1 MNSMVLHQAQDPH
14 LAMRPVTQ
22 KTTELQERSHG
33 FQVQQFKIGLRR
45 YQTIAFTNGLESA
58 GLKNL
63 ETTVIHEVI
72 TLRDFLSLPVLLTS
86 CPPLPAFYHTRAPP
100 TSCDTSSSGQ
110 SVSHI
115 PKSKTWSITST
126 IQRVSTDNNGFPTES
141 RPARVSSVVQSTSF
155 SVAPGSPTA
164 TNGRTS
170 VTRLRKSFD
179 LGIHQNDGIH
189 ETNLDQA
196 TANTSPVGKA
206 TSLLPVDEHP
216 AEDILLRRHPAPNA
230 LKNPAWDGSAEL
242 SRYGVRIPTLLSHN
256 LDGTPNPPTPP
267 DEPVKPKPQRNG
279 KVTEL
284 KKAFERGLSGFV
296 RKRHT
301 TESREE
307 GADRGAITKHSR
319 RPRHSVTAIPVDTS
333 SPEDNLSKGSL
344 FCSPL
349 PKKFRREP
357 DVPSS
362 PLKDK
367 ISIFEGLVKP
377 SSSPPL
383 STGYHQDNRDTASFL
398 TGDKILE
405 SGHAPAT
412 AEGSPKPLRTAGREP
427 GDGSNQVIGEAD
439 PPSFLRRLSSTFK
452 NKHKPS
458 RSSREDCGAQE
469 ATTQHPS
476 RVSQSTSTSRKHPQ
490 SGKRQIS
497 AANSLR
503 KRLESELRPEASTN
517 GPREIQGDELTDG
530 KHDSLTESSGHW
542 KTGNPSLEGTWRKT
556 TLWDI
561 ENPFDVPKAKD
572 RSKSEAAGGRL
583 KTNGE
588 RYSGHTERN
597 DFSKVALAHTSSS
610 QDVPRQKSSA
620 AQHHELSE
628 MPEPH
633 KTQGSNR
640 TNSTSTQTKDGS
652 DHSGSSNLLVV
663 ANAECELTHPRPSRS
678 SDTTMI
684 KVLCK
689 CGRETGEEQDGG
701 GRDSFVSV
709 SDGSSASFHTA
720 PVSTS
725 VF

>member
-1 MNSMVLHQAQDPH
+1 M
-14 LAMRPVTQ
+14 
-22 KTTELQERSHG
+22 
-33 FQVQQFKIGLRR
+33 
-45 YQTIAFTNGLESA
+45 
-58 GLKNL
+58 
-63 ETTVIHEVI
+63 
-72 TLRDFLSLPVLLTS
+72 
-86 CPPLPAFYHTRAPP
+86 
-100 TSCDTSSSGQ
+100 
-110 SVSHI
+110 
-115 PKSKTWSITST
+115 
-126 IQRVSTDNNGFPTES
+126 
-141 RPARVSSVVQSTSF
+141 
-155 SVAPGSPTA
+155 
-164 TNGRTS
+164 
-170 VTRLRKSFD
+170 
-179 LGIHQNDGIH
+179 
-189 ETNLDQA
+189 DQA
-196 TANTSPVGKA
+196 SVNTSPVGKA

-230 LKNPAWDGSAEL
+230 LNNPAWDGSAEL
-242 SRYGVRIPTLLSHN
+242 SRYGVRIPTLLPHH
-256 LDGTPNPPTPP
+256 LEGAPNPPTPP
-267 DEPVKPKPQRNG
+267 DEPVKPKPQRQG

-296 RKRHT
+296 RKRHA

-307 GADRGAITKHSR
+307 AADREAVSKHSR
-319 RPRHSVTAIPVDTS
+319 RPRHSVTATPVDTS
-333 SPEDNLSKGSL
+333 SPEDNVSKGSL
-344 FCSPL
+344 LCSPL
-349 PKKFRREP
+349 PKKLRREP

-383 STGYHQDNRDTASFL
+383 TTGYRQDNRDTASFL

-412 AEGSPKPLRTAGREP
+412 AEGSPKPLRKARREP
-427 GDGSNQVIGEAD
+427 GHGSIGEAD
-439 PPSFLRRLSSTFK
+439 PPSFLRRFSSTFK

-458 RSSREDCGAQE
+458 RSPRAECGAQE
-469 ATTQHPS
+469 ATTQHHS
-476 RVSQSTSTSRKHPQ
+476 RVSQSTPTNPKQ
-490 SGKRQIS
+490 SKSDKRQVS
-497 AANSLR
+497 AADSLR
-503 KRLESELRPEASTN
+503 KRLESELRPDASTN

-542 KTGNPSLEGTWRKT
+542 ETENPSIEGTRRKT
-556 TLWDI
+556 TLWDV

-572 RSKSEAAGGRL
+572 RSKSEATGGQL

-588 RYSGHTERN
+588 RYSGHTHTESN
-597 DFSKVALAHTSSS
+597 DFSKVALARVASSR
-610 QDVPRQKSSA
+610 DVPPQKSLASRYP
-620 AQHHELSE
+620 EVTE

-633 KTQGSNR
+633 RTQSSNR
-640 TNSTSTQTKDGS
+640 TNSTSTQSKDGS
-652 DHSGSSNLLVV
+652 DHRGSSNIVVV

-678 SDTTMI
+678 SDKTMI

-689 CGRETGEEQDGG
+689 CGREMGEEQDGG

>member
-1 MNSMVLHQAQDPH
+1 M
-14 LAMRPVTQ
+14 
-22 KTTELQERSHG
+22 
-33 FQVQQFKIGLRR
+33 
-45 YQTIAFTNGLESA
+45 
-58 GLKNL
+58 
-63 ETTVIHEVI
+63 
-72 TLRDFLSLPVLLTS
+72 
-86 CPPLPAFYHTRAPP
+86 
-100 TSCDTSSSGQ
+100 
-110 SVSHI
+110 
-115 PKSKTWSITST
+115 
-126 IQRVSTDNNGFPTES
+126 
-141 RPARVSSVVQSTSF
+141 
-155 SVAPGSPTA
+155 
-164 TNGRTS
+164 
-170 VTRLRKSFD
+170 
-179 LGIHQNDGIH
+179 GIHQNDGIH

-196 TANTSPVGKA
+196 SASTSPAGKA

-230 LKNPAWDGSAEL
+230 LEDPAWDGSAEL
-242 SRYGVRIPTLLSHN
+242 SRYGVRIPTLLPHD

-267 DEPVKPKPQRNG
+267 DEPLKPKPQRKG

-307 GADRGAITKHSR
+307 GADREAVAKHPR
-319 RPRHSVTAIPVDTS
+319 RPRHSATATPADTS

-344 FCSPL
+344 LCSPL
-349 PKKFRREP
+349 PKKLRREP

-367 ISIFEGLVKP
+367 IGIFEGLVKP

-383 STGYHQDNRDTASFL
+383 TTGYHQDNSDNASFL

-412 AEGSPKPLRTAGREP
+412 AEGSPKPLRTARREP
-427 GDGSNQVIGEAD
+427 GDGGNQGIGEAD
-439 PPSFLRRLSSTFK
+439 PPSFLRRFSSTFK

-458 RSSREDCGAQE
+458 RSSRADCGAQE

-476 RVSQSTSTSRKHPQ
+476 RVSQSTPTNPKQ
-490 SGKRQIS
+490 SKSDKRQIS
-497 AANSLR
+497 AADSLR
-503 KRLESELRPEASTN
+503 KRLESELRPDASTN
-517 GPREIQGDELTDG
+517 GPREIQGDELADG

-542 KTGNPSLEGTWRKT
+542 KTGNPSIEGTRRKT
-556 TLWDI
+556 TLWDV

-572 RSKSEAAGGRL
+572 RSKSEATGGRPN
-583 KTNGE
+583 TNGE
-588 RYSGHTERN
+588 RCSGHTRAESN
-597 DFSKVALAHTSSS
+597 NFSKVALAHISSS
-610 QDVPRQKSSA
+610 RDVPRQKSLASRYP
-620 AQHHELSE
+620 EVTE
-628 MPEPH
+628 IPEPH
-633 KTQGSNR
+633 RTQSSNR
-640 TNSTSTQTKDGS
+640 TNSTSTQRKDGS
-652 DHSGSSNLLVV
+652 DDSGSSNFVVV

-678 SDTTMI
+678 SDKTMI

-689 CGRETGEEQDGG
+689 CGRETGEEQGGG
-701 GRDSFVSV
+701 GRASCVSV